1 MARNADQVIA
11 DQTPSGKDRRER
23 DQLRARVHD
32 LEQQLTAAEE
42 RNAGVELLTT
52 AQVTAP
58 PWLKV
63 DRVTGLHHATPGLIL
78 SDMHLDEVVRPEE
91 VEGLNAYN
99 REIALLRMRKC
110 FEHAVLVARQYIT
123 GVQHDGFLLELLG
136 DSFSGT
142 IHDELTQTNEDTS
155 FGSLLFWAEQLA
167 GMIGGLA
174 EEFGKVHVVSVV
186 GNHGRQT
193 RKPRAKFR
201 ARDNLDWLFAHLLA
215 LVLKKDERITWSI
228 PETADAEVRVYS
240 TTIRE
245 THGDQARGGV
255 GISGKKTPLALLEFR
270 KARRSLQIET
280 LKARIKGGVRVS
292 ASLAHNL
299 FDVMHHGHFHE
310 YEPGRILGNG
320 SLKGVDEFSYT
331 ANFGVEEPIQA
342 FFLVTPEHGVSLHAP
357 IYCSAGR
364 KKEQW

>member
-1 MARNADQVIA
+1 MARSADQVIA

-23 DQLRARVHD
+23 DQLRARVRD
-32 LEQQLTAAEE
+32 LENKLAEAE
-42 RNAGVELLTT
+42 QTSAGLQFLSK
-52 AQVTAP
+52 AQIIAP

-63 DRVTGLHHATPGLIL
+63 QRPTGLHHATPALIF

-99 REIALLRMRKC
+99 REIAVLRMRAC
-110 FEHAVLVARQYIT
+110 FEHAVMVARQYIA

-136 DSFSGT
+136 DTFSGT

-167 GMIGGLA
+167 GMVGGLA
-174 EEFGKVHVVSVV
+174 DEFGKVHVVAVV

-201 ARDNLDWLFAHLLA
+201 ARDNLDWLLAHMLA
-215 LVLKKDERITWSI
+215 LALKKDDRITWSI

-270 KARRSLQIET
+270 KARRALQVET
-280 LKARIKGGVRVS
+280 LKARVKGGVRLG
-292 ASLAHNL
+292 ASHSTGL

-331 ANFGVEEPIQA
+331 GNFGVEEPIQA